1 MRRLFTITLSL
12 IAAITVSAQV
22 SDKAKALMAKAEAGD
37 VFAQNDLGM
46 LYNNGT
52 EGLPKDKAKALAWFK
67 KAAAQGLFRSIENVA
82 DVYFTSGNKAEA
94 AKWYQILADNYY
106 CHAMF
111 NIANFTH
118 VGTAGF
124 TKDPYRAF
132 KLYHEA
138 ALAGS
143 GNAQNNLGDAYKD
156 GKGTDVNKQEAF
168 KWYYI
173 GAMKGNKF
181 AEYNLAVCYWEGIGC
196 KVDYVGALEFYTKA
210 SNHGFEPGQQEM
222 AQLAAEIMIDADRNN
237 SNAQYAAY
245 YMLKD
250 IPGMEKE
257 AMKYYAKAMKAMNP
271 TAYYYEAYRSY
282 LKETSEDTK
291 EAARMYKIAADG
303 GNDGAQ
309 INLGLM
315 YATGKGVQKDE
326 VEAVRL
332 YKMAADQ
339 GIPEGAFNLG
349 MMYYDGRGTAKDDRK
364 AFEYL
369 KIAADAC
376 MTNAWYFIATMLEE
390 GRVNENLIVK
400 HLGSKTAEEYAAQY
414 YLYASWNAMPQAQA
428 KIAECYYY
436 GKGVAQSYVRAAE
449 FADAC
454 IKSKVPMGSAMTL
467 LSKIYRN
474 GRGGVLKDETKADR
488 LLQEAARKNDDA
500 AIRALKAVNS
510 L

>member
-1 MRRLFTITLSL
+1 MWP
-12 IAAITVSAQV
+12 
-22 SDKAKALMAKAEAGD
+22 
-37 VFAQNDLGM
+37 
-46 LYNNGT
+46 LYFYN
-52 EGLPKDKAKALAWFK
+52 
-67 KAAAQGLFRSIENVA
+67 
-82 DVYFTSGNKAEA
+82 GNKEEA
-94 AKWYQILADNYY
+94 AKWYQILTDNYY
-106 CHAMF
+106 CEAMF
-111 NIANFTH
+111 NIANFTDE
-118 VGTAGF
+118 GTAGF
-124 TKDPYRAF
+124 TKDPYMAF
-132 KLYHEA
+132 KLYHDA

-143 GNAQNNLGDAYKD
+143 GDAQNNLGNAYKN
-156 GKGTDVNKQEAF
+156 GNGTDVNEKEAF

-173 GAMKGNKF
+173 GALKGNKF
-181 AEYNLAVCYWEGIGC
+181 AEYNLAVCYWKGIGC
-196 KVDYVGALEFYTKA
+196 NVDYVGALEYFTKA
-210 SNHGFEPGQQEM
+210 TIHGFEPSQQKM
-222 AQLAAEIMIDADRNN
+222 MQLVTEIMKYADSDN

-250 IPGMEKE
+250 IPGMEKK
-257 AMKYYAKAMKAMNP
+257 AMKYYDKAMKAMDP
-271 TAYYYEAYRSY
+271 TAYHYEASKSY
-282 LKETSEDTK
+282 VKGTPEALK
-291 EAARMYKIAADG
+291 EAARMWKIAADG
-303 GNDGAQ
+303 GEDGAQ
-309 INLGLM
+309 INLGAM

-326 VEAVRL
+326 AEAFML
-332 YKMAADQ
+332 FKMAANQ
-339 GIPEGAFNLG
+339 GSPLGAFNLG

-390 GRVNENLIVK
+390 GRVNADLIVK

-454 IKSKVPMGSAMTL
+454 IKSKVPMGSAMSL

-474 GRGGVLKDETKADR
+474 GRGGVLKDETKADS

-500 AIRALKAVNS
+500 AIRALKAVGS